1 MGFSEHPLLTGD
13 DGCFDFEF
21 FDERSMSSVCVVK
34 DKEFHEI
41 SIEFLFFHLEIVLL
55 DVPYCAAKMAFV

>member
-1 MGFSEHPLLTGD
+1 
-13 DGCFDFEF
+13 
-21 FDERSMSSVCVVK
+21 MSSVCVVK

-41 SIEFLFFHLEIVLL
+41 SIEFLFFHSEIVLL